1 MKAPTRME
9 VEAARV
15 AWRQAEEKTNVVHG
29 RLMALGLLSSHED
42 VMAVLADYHQASKA
56 ADEAFGT
63 LSKLRMQSIRMTGG
77 LP

>member
-9 VEAARV
+9 IEAARV

-29 RLMALGLLSSHED
+29 RLMALGMLSSHED
-42 VMAVLADYHQASKA
+42 TMKALAEYHAASKA
-56 ADEAFGT
+56 ASEAFDT

>member
-9 VEAARV
+9 IEAARI

-42 VMAVLADYHQASKA
+42 TMKALAEYHAASKA

-63 LSKLRMQSIRMTGG
+63 LSRLRMQSIRMTGG